1 MHDPPIKCCD
11 SECAAPS
18 NRGAFTLIELL
29 VVMAIMAIVLGM
41 TVAIGPSVLR
51 SNAMSGGLS
60 KVASAVSLA
69 RSEAVRARKPTLFV
83 LAPISP
89 LDERS
94 YTAYAIIQGDSI
106 NSISGTNYT
115 NYITRWQKLPSG
127 VLFTNSAD
135 NIFSTTISL
144 PYPTKTNTN
153 NLTALPAIK
162 FAPGGGLDDDTHA
175 TAARITLRSG
185 VRVNTNSAPE
195 WVGASVETNEV
206 VVQRLSGKVTVERSG
221 ELK

>member
-1 MHDPPIKCCD
+1 MHIPPT
-11 SECAAPS
+11 ECSDRESAAPT

-29 VVMAIMAIVLGM
+29 VVMAIMGVVLGM
-41 TVAIGPSVLR
+41 TMAIGPGVLR
-51 SNAMSGGLS
+51 SSAMNSALS
-60 KVASAVSLA
+60 QVASAVSLA

-94 YTAYAIIQGDSI
+94 HTAYAIIQGDSI
-106 NSISGTNYT
+106 NGTNFT
-115 NYITRWQKLPSG
+115 YITRWQKLPSG

-162 FAPGGGLDDDTHA
+162 FAPGGGLDEDTHA

-185 VRVNTNSAPE
+185 VRSSATNDPD